1 MAQICTQRWKKGFSR
16 LEAAD
21 AGVYA
26 AVLGLIYEQ
35 NGPISRDFDAIASCL
50 QGLSAEDAE
59 KSINVLCEKRFLFV
73 TPKRQLMDWTAAEK
87 INWLP

>member
-1 MAQICTQRWKKGFSR
+1 MAQICTQRWKKGFGR

-26 AVLGLIYEQ
+26 AVLGLIYEKK
-35 NGPISRDFDAIASCL
+35 GPISRDFGAIAGCL
-50 QGLSAEDAE
+50 QNLSAADAE
-59 KSINVLCEKRFLFV
+59 RSVKTLCEKRLLFV
-73 TPKRQLMDWTAAEK
+73 TPERQLMDWTAAEK